1 MGAFKRRAAK
11 KLCLLSSGSQY
22 AYCAMAFGQALKSLT
37 PCAFWRLGRKPEN
50 RRPRDKS
57 AHTLASEE
65 TNTIGKLPD
74 LPPGFKIERVC
85 GLWRT
90 AGPNDRF
97 TYFGQRPDA
106 TRSAWA
112 QAQDFGL

>member
-1 MGAFKRRAAK
+1 MGLA
-11 KLCLLSSGSQY
+11 
-22 AYCAMAFGQALKSLT
+22 QALAAIT
-37 PCAFWRLGRKPEN
+37 PCAFWTLARKPEN
-50 RRPRDKS
+50 GRPRDKS
-57 AHTLASEE
+57 AQTLENGE

-90 AGPNDRF
+90 AAPDDRF
-97 TYFGQRPDA
+97 RYFAKRPEA

-112 QAQDFGL
+112 QAQDCGL